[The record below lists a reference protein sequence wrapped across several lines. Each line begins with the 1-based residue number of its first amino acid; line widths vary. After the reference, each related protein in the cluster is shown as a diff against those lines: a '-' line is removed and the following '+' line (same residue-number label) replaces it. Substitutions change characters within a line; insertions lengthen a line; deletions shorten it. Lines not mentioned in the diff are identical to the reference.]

1 MKKIV
6 AVFLSVAIFVF
17 ALPVCTSA
25 AVSVSAL
32 AAVLIDADTGAVLYS
47 KNQDQRLAMASTT
60 KIMTALL
67 ALESEKKS
75 EEFVVD
81 SKAIYVEGSSMGLI
95 EGDKVT
101 LKTLA
106 AGMLMLS
113 GNDAANAAAVF
124 MAGDNA
130 SFAEKMNER
139 AKAIG
144 MKNTNF
150 VTPSGLDH
158 ENHYSTAY
166 DMALLGAEAI
176 KNPEFVQISSKSKY
190 TVYFGK
196 EPARR
201 TMYNHNR
208 LVKEVEGCIGIK
220 TGFTK
225 KAGRCLV
232 SAVTRGGRTL
242 VCVTLK
248 APSDWSDH
256 KRLYDYG
263 FSLYSETEIKCES
276 VALPVVNSEK
286 TSALAQAREPLKIL
300 ARDGEKIEVKI
311 KARPFEYAPVYSG
324 QIVGRAAVL
333 IDGAEVFKTE
343 LVLSES
349 AHAKGEKAKTE
360 PKNPFEKFTQWLRSL
375 FK

>member
-1 MKKIV
+1 MKRI
-6 AVFLSVAIFVF
+6 VAIFLSLALLLC
-17 ALPVCTSA
+17 ALPVYAKES
-25 AVSVSAL
+25 VSVSAL
-32 AAVLIDADTGAVLYS
+32 SAVLIDADTKAVLYG
-47 KNQDQRLAMASTT
+47 KNQDKRLAMASTT

-67 ALESEKKS
+67 SLESDKKT

-81 SKAIYVEGSSMGLI
+81 SKAIRVEGSSMGLM
-95 EGDKVT
+95 EGDRVN

-113 GNDAANAAAVF
+113 GNDAANAAATF
-124 MAGDNA
+124 ISGSNEAF
-130 SFAEKMNER
+130 SKKMNER

-150 VTPSGLDH
+150 VTPSGLDSDA
-158 ENHYSTAY
+158 HYSTAY

-176 KNPEFVQISSKSKY
+176 KNPEFVEISSKSKY
-190 TVYFGK
+190 TVWFGAK
-196 EPARR
+196 PSRR
-201 TMYNHNR
+201 TMHNHNR

-242 VCVTLK
+242 VCVTLN

-256 KRLYDYG
+256 KRLYEYG
-263 FSLYSETEIKCES
+263 FSLYTEREIEAKPVE
-276 VALPVVNSEK
+276 LLVVNSEK
-286 TSALAQAREPLKIL
+286 KCVQARAREPLKIL
-300 ARDGEKIEVKI
+300 ARGGEKIEVITKI
-311 KARPFEYAPVYSG
+311 RPFEYAPVYSG

-333 IDGAEVFKTE
+333 IDGCEVFKTE
-343 LVLSES
+343 LVLTQS
-349 AHAKGEKAKTE
+349 AHAKGERLKAE
-360 PKNPFEKFTQWLRSL
+360 PKNPFEKFTEWLRSL
-375 FK
+375 FR

>member
-1 MKKIV
+1 MKRIV
-6 AVFLSVAIFVF
+6 AALLSLAVFVF
-17 ALPVCTSA
+17 ALPVYSGA
-25 AVSVSAL
+25 DLSVSAL
-32 AAVLIDADTGAVLYS
+32 SAVLIDADTLSVLYS
-47 KNQDQRLAMASTT
+47 KNADKKLAMASTT

-67 ALESEKKS
+67 ALESDKKS

-81 SKAIYVEGSSMGLI
+81 SRAIRVEGSSMGLT

-101 LKTLA
+101 LKALA

-113 GNDAANAAAVF
+113 GNDAANATATFISGSNEAF
-124 MAGDNA
+124 
-130 SFAEKMNER
+130 SKKMNER

-144 MKNTNF
+144 MKNTSF
-150 VTPSGLDH
+150 VTPSGLDD

-176 KNPEFVQISSKSKY
+176 KNAEFVEISSKSKY
-190 TVYFGK
+190 TVEFGK
-196 EPARR
+196 EPSRR
-201 TMYNHNR
+201 TMHNHNR

-242 VCVTLK
+242 ICVTLK

-256 KRLYDYG
+256 KRLYEFG
-263 FSLYSETEIKCES
+263 FSLYSEREIE
-276 VALPVVNSEK
+276 AEPAQIEVVNSEK
-286 TSALAQAREPLKIL
+286 TTVVAQVREPIKIL
-300 ARDGEKIEVKI
+300 ARQSEEI
-311 KARPFEYAPVYSG
+311 KVQTKMRPFEYAPVYSG
-324 QIVGRAAVL
+324 QIVGRVAVSA
-333 IDGAEVFKTE
+333 DGFEVFKTE

-349 AHAKGEKAKTE
+349 AHAKGEKAKE
-360 PKNPFEKFTQWLRSL
+360 QPKNPFEKFTEWLRSL

>member
-1 MKKIV
+1 MKKIAA
-6 AVFLSVAIFVF
+6 AVLSFAILLCSVD
-17 ALPVCTSA
+17 VYA
-25 AVSVSAL
+25 ANSVSVSAL
-32 AAVLIDADTGAVLYS
+32 SAVLIDADTKAVLYA
-47 KNQDQRLAMASTT
+47 KNQNQKLAMASTT

-67 ALESEKKS
+67 ALESEKKT

-81 SKAIYVEGSSMGLI
+81 SGAIKVEGSSMGLV

-113 GNDAANAAAVF
+113 GNDAANAAA
-124 MAGDNA
+124 
-130 SFAEKMNER
+130 SFISGSNEAFSKKMNER
-139 AKAIG
+139 AKEIG
-144 MKNTNF
+144 MKSTNF
-150 VTPSGLDH
+150 VTPSGLDD

-176 KNPEFVQISSKSKY
+176 KNSEFVEISSKSKY
-190 TVYFGK
+190 TVCFGK
-196 EPARR
+196 EPSVR
-201 TMYNHNR
+201 TMHNHNR

-242 VCVTLK
+242 ICVTLK
-248 APSDWSDH
+248 APSDWNDH
-256 KRLYDYG
+256 KKLYEYG
-263 FSLYSETEIKCES
+263 FSLYSEREIEVKPTELEI
-276 VALPVVNSEK
+276 VNSEK
-286 TSALAQAREPLKIL
+286 TSLPAKAREPLKIFC
-300 ARDGEKIEVKI
+300 REGEKIEVKTKI
-311 KARPFEYAPVYSG
+311 RAFEYAPVYSG

-333 IDGAEVFKTE
+333 ADGFEVFETE
-343 LVLSES
+343 LILSES
-349 AHAKGEKAKTE
+349 AHAKGEKAKAE
-360 PKNPFEKFTQWLRSL
+360 PKNPFEKFTEWLRSL